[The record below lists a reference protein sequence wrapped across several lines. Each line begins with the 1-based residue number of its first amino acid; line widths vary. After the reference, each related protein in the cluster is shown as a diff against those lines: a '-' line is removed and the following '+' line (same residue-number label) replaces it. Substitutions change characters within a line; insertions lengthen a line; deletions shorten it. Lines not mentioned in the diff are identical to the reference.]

1 MSPIVNLLRVEID
14 SLSSR
19 TRANEITCTHLYK
32 LLANVPGN
40 YCEPSCIAV
49 FVTFSNFFLDPF
61 PFIEQVKSNKSNKQI
76 NRLQLENKT
85 LKDKIQLL
93 EKELNRVRN
102 AEADN
107 KEKELILSLSEQITN
122 TMAVNIDLT
131 SKLKINEG
139 ELDSYKKL
147 LSDYKSQLS
156 EMKCKQ
162 INEVS

>member
-1 MSPIVNLLRVEID
+1 M
-14 SLSSR
+14 
-19 TRANEITCTHLYK
+19 
-32 LLANVPGN
+32 
-40 YCEPSCIAV
+40 
-49 FVTFSNFFLDPF
+49 
-61 PFIEQVKSNKSNKQI
+61 
-76 NRLQLENKT
+76 QLENKT

-93 EKELNRVRN
+93 EKELTRVRN

-122 TMAVNIDLT
+122 TMAINIDLT
-131 SKLKINEG
+131 SKLKITEG

-162 INEVS
+162 INEVG